1 MNDPL
6 QEPSVLDYVKARLR
20 FWEKA
25 PPLFESLALTPSPSP
40 EGSGD
45 GENEASEPASP
56 GILFPTPAIKLPWR
70 SMLAVLL
77 VLIAQLT
84 FEPRPGVERSGLTGA
99 VLYLLAAAVALWAA
113 LSQEWQFEPLP
124 SEEPSEAPLNVPLRP
139 LLTGVGLLL
148 VSFLAFGG
156 NQFNIF
162 NTSLWL
168 AGIFLVA
175 RAFWQKSSGAHRGAS
190 LFKPYSRIGVIV
202 ALAALA
208 LFFRAYQLNAVP
220 PEMNSDHAEKLLDVF
235 DVLQGQTRIFFER
248 NTGREAFQFYL
259 TALVAKVFGTGVS
272 FTSLKLGTLLCGLAT
287 LPFIYLLGKE
297 TAGRGAAWIAV
308 TLAAVAYWPNVIT
321 RVALRF
327 SLYPLVTAPVLYFL
341 LRGLRTQRRNDF
353 ILAGLAL
360 GIGLHTYTPVR
371 ILPFVVLAAVG
382 LYWLHQRHPIQRRQ
396 ALVGLMIVGL
406 ISLTVF
412 LPLGRYALE
421 HPDQFAFRAFSRLG
435 NWERPLEAPA
445 WQVFFQNLWNALR
458 MFNWSNGEIWPVS
471 IPHRPALDVVTG
483 AFFILGVVLTGY
495 RYINQRR
502 WQDLFLLLSI
512 PLLLLPSI
520 LSLAF
525 PSENPALNRTSG
537 AMVPVFV
544 IAGLGL
550 FSFVNGLRHAL
561 GGRAGLAAA
570 TTVGAVLLLLSA
582 NQNYNLVFKT
592 YAQNY
597 AQSSWNTSEMGEVI
611 QNYAASVG
619 SLDSAWV
626 VPFPHWVDTR
636 LVGMQAGNPT
646 RDYAIQ
652 PSELANSVV
661 LPDPKLFLLKPE
673 DQGSIALLQQLYPQG
688 WLQMVTS
695 AYPNKDFYLYFVP
708 AEPGILP
715 ARSLLPQTEPATSS
729 PIP

>member
-1 MNDPL
+1 MP
-6 QEPSVLDYVKARLR
+6 PARVIR
-20 FWEKA
+20 
-25 PPLFESLALTPSPSP
+25 
-40 EGSGD
+40 
-45 GENEASEPASP
+45 
-56 GILFPTPAIKLPWR
+56 LPWR
-70 SMLAVLL
+70 SLLAVLL
-77 VLIAQLT
+77 ALIAQLT
-84 FEPRPGVERSGLTGA
+84 FEPRPGVERGGLTGLI
-99 VLYLLAAAVALWAA
+99 LYLLAAAAAVWAA
-113 LSQEWQFEPLP
+113 LRQEWRLEPPPPDEQNDEPLT
-124 SEEPSEAPLNVPLRP
+124 LPLRP
-139 LLTGVGLLL
+139 LLTGAGLLL

-175 RAFWQKSSGAHRGAS
+175 FAFWQRSPRSRKNP
-190 LFKPYSRIGVIV
+190 FFTKPNARLLVMLV
-202 ALAALA
+202 VAALA
-208 LFFRAYQLNAVP
+208 LFFRASQLDAVP
-220 PEMNSDHAEKLLDVF
+220 PEMNSDHAEKLLDVY

-297 TAGRGAAWIAV
+297 TAGRGAGLIAV

-327 SLYPLVTAPVLYFL
+327 SLYPLITAPVLYFL

-371 ILPFVVLAAVG
+371 ILPFVVLTAIG
-382 LYWLHQRHPIQRRQ
+382 LYWLHQRHPIPRRQ
-396 ALVGLMIVGL
+396 ALLGLLIVAL

-412 LPLGRYALE
+412 LPLGRYALD

-435 NWERPLEAPA
+435 DWERPLEAPA

-471 IPHRPALDVVTG
+471 IPYRPALDVVTG
-483 AFFILGVVLTGY
+483 AFFILGVVLTGC
-495 RYINQRR
+495 RYFSQRR

-537 AMVPVFV
+537 AMIPVFV
-544 IAGLGL
+544 IAGMGL
-550 FSFVNGLRHAL
+550 FSFIDALRHAL
-561 GGRAGLAAA
+561 GGRGGLA
-570 TTVGAVLLLLSA
+570 VG
-582 NQNYNLVFKT
+582 Q
-592 YAQNY
+592 
-597 AQSSWNTSEMGEVI
+597 
-611 QNYAASVG
+611 
-619 SLDSAWV
+619 
-626 VPFPHWVDTR
+626 VP
-636 LVGMQAGNPT
+636 PT
-646 RDYAIQ
+646 A
-652 PSELANSVV
+652 P
-661 LPDPKLFLLKPE
+661 
-673 DQGSIALLQQLYPQG
+673 
-688 WLQMVTS
+688 
-695 AYPNKDFYLYFVP
+695 
-708 AEPGILP
+708 PG
-715 ARSLLPQTEPATSS
+715 
-729 PIP
+729 